1 MRDVNLLINNGVNV
15 KKSLELF
22 GDMSTYDDTLGDF
35 LQDINEKEMKI
46 KQTKENG
53 DMANYAILVHGLKSD
68 AKYFGFDILANLAY
82 NHEMASKENNMYYVT
97 EHFDELITELDRIV
111 HLVKQYLG
119 MEEIGTATTFVV
131 KQYLGME
138 EIGTATTFVAPKKDR
153 ALIVVDDSAVIKNFV
168 SKIFNNQFEVL
179 MANDGNEALQMIA
192 NNKGI
197 KIVGM
202 LLDLNMPNFNGF
214 QVLEY
219 FRNNNL
225 FDLIP
230 VSIITGVGDDE
241 LVAKAFNYPIV
252 DVLRKPFNERD
263 IKEVVEKTVQYAH

>member
-35 LQDINEKEMKI
+35 LQDINEKEEKI
-46 KQTKENG
+46 KQTKEIG
-53 DMANYAILVHGLKSD
+53 DMANYSILVHGLKSD
-68 AKYFGFDILANLAY
+68 AKYFGFDTLASYAY

-111 HLVKQYLG
+111 HIVKQYLG
-119 MEEIGTATTFVV
+119 LEEVGTT
-131 KQYLGME
+131 
-138 EIGTATTFVAPKKDR
+138 ITFVAPKKDK

-168 SKIFNNQFEVL
+168 SKIFNNQFEIL
-179 MANDGNEALQMIA
+179 QANDGNEALQIIA
-192 NNKGI
+192 NNNI

-202 LLDLNMPNFNGF
+202 LLDLNMPEFNGF

-219 FRNNNL
+219 FKNNNL
-225 FDLIP
+225 FDRIP
-230 VSIITGVGDDE
+230 VSIITGVGNDE
-241 LVAKAFNYPIV
+241 LVARAFNYPIV

-263 IKEVVEKTVQYAH
+263 IKEVVEKTIQYAH